1 MCSNQQKLVPILLLQ
16 GIKFTTLKTMCCVCA
31 RSLSSF
37 GLFASPWTVTQQAPV
52 HGIFQ
57 ARLLEQVAFPIPG
70 DLPNPGI
77 EPESL
82 ARDVDGLFTTVSP
95 KKPLKTMLLLLLLLS
110 RFSRVR
116 LCVTP

>member
-70 DLPNPGI
+70 DLPNLRM
-77 EPESL
+77 EL
-82 ARDVDGLFTTVSP
+82 VSP
-95 KKPLKTMLLLLLLLS
+95 TSPTWEDKFLTTKATWEALT
-110 RFSRVR
+110 
-116 LCVTP
+116 